1 MNLLIRNALFNP
13 IKNFL
18 LTQIISPFTVLKAKP
33 KKKPVITFKR
43 WTIVRGDIVKI
54 IAGKDKNKV
63 GKVTRVWRKQNKITV
78 RGVNLKI
85 KRVSNLFVYFR
96 KSLRSYCSKK
106 KTVSHTCI
114 ECGIV

>member
-1 MNLLIRNALFNP
+1 MNLLIRRALFTP
-13 IKNFL
+13 IKNLL
-18 LTQIISPFTVLKAKP
+18 LTQIISPFTVLNAKP

-78 RGVNLKI
+78 KGVNLKI
-85 KRVSNLFVYFR
+85 KRVSKIFLLF
-96 KSLRSYCSKK
+96 KK
-106 KTVSHTCI
+106 ALK
-114 ECGIV
+114 EQL